1 MPRRPRVDVDDPELV
16 AVFERIA
23 ESSPD
28 AASLQEQ
35 FALVAR
41 ARERWP
47 DAGPTIDKFLL
58 FELGDLRRNMKEV
71 LANQNELRKLHDQL
85 TSPPWYIGVFLRA
98 VEGTARRVVVAY
110 QNTQRVVTLAKDV
123 DLESLRVGDDVVL
136 SHDLNLLLETL
147 TPSVKRL
154 CEVGEFQYQ
163 LGAERLVMK
172 VRDAEMLVHAAAT
185 LDVSALSHGD
195 RVLWDPALAM
205 AFEQLPRPAESGLFL
220 TEAPTECFAD
230 VGGLDQQIQQLQRAV
245 GLHVLQPELV
255 ARYGLKRTAGVLL
268 VGPPGTGKT
277 MLAKA
282 LARWLGEHSQS
293 GRSRFLYIKPGALNS
308 MWWGQSEANVREVFR
323 VAKETAAAAPGM
335 PVVLFFDEVDSIGT
349 TRSTEAVQHVASRVL
364 ESFMTELDG
373 LVARG
378 NVLVVAATN
387 RREALDPGVVRAGR
401 LGDLVVEVPRP
412 NSSAARAILERHFP
426 SFAPYASD
434 VGAGSAD
441 ARREVIDAAISRL
454 YAPNG
459 AGDIASLMFRDGTRR
474 QVQARDLISGAM
486 LANIARAATER
497 ACVRED
503 ETGEVG
509 IGRTDV
515 LDAIADELSNAVSTL
530 TPGNCHAHIGGL
542 PQDLMVVR
550 VEPSMSRPQRPHRFM
565 TLVPRESERISR

>member
-23 ESSPD
+23 ESGPD
-28 AASLQEQ
+28 AASLPDQL
-35 FALVAR
+35 ALVAR

-47 DAGPTIDKFLL
+47 DAGPVIDKFLL
-58 FELGDLRRNMKEV
+58 FELGDLRRVLKEV
-71 LANQNELRKLHDQL
+71 QANQSELRKLHDQL
-85 TSPPWYIGVFLRA
+85 TSPPWYTGVFLRA
-98 VEGTARRVVVAY
+98 VEGPARRVVVAY
-110 QNTQRVVTLAKDV
+110 QNTPRVVTLGEEV
-123 DLESLRVGDDVVL
+123 DLESLRVGDDVAL
-136 SHDLNLLLETL
+136 SHDLNLVLEKL
-147 TPSVKRL
+147 TPSVKRV
-154 CEVGEFQYQ
+154 CDVGEFQHH
-163 LGAERLVMK
+163 LGGERLVLK
-172 VRDAEMLVHAAAT
+172 VRDADMVVHAAAT
-185 LDVSALSHGD
+185 LDAAALTHGD

-205 AFEQLPRPAESGLFL
+205 AFERLPRPAESGMFL
-220 TEAPTECFAD
+220 TETPTERFAD
-230 VGGLDQQIQQLQRAV
+230 IGGLDRQIQQLQRAV

-255 ARYGLKRTAGVLL
+255 ARYGLKRAAAVLL

-282 LARWLGEHSQS
+282 LARWLGEHSES
-293 GRSRFLYIKPGALNS
+293 GRARFLYIKPGALNS
-308 MWWGQSEANVREVFR
+308 MWWGQSEANFRELFR
-323 VAKETAAAAPGM
+323 VAKEAAAAAPGM

-373 LVARG
+373 LEARG
-378 NVLVVAATN
+378 NILVVAATN
-387 RREALDPGVVRAGR
+387 RREALDPALLRPGR
-401 LGDLVVEVPRP
+401 LGDVVLEIPRP

-426 SFAPYASD
+426 SFAPYTSD

-459 AGDIASLMFRDGTRR
+459 AGEIASLMFRDGTRR
-474 QVQARDLISGAM
+474 AVQARDLISGAM
-486 LANIARAATER
+486 LSNIARSATER

-515 LDAIADELSNAVSTL
+515 LDAIAGELLNAVATL

-550 VEPSMSRPQRPHRFM
+550 VEPAMSRPQRPHRFM

>member
-35 FALVAR
+35 VALVAR

-205 AFEQLPRPAESGLFL
+205 AFERLPRPAESGLFL
-220 TEAPTECFAD
+220 TETPTECFAD
-230 VGGLDQQIQQLQRAV
+230 VGGLDQQIQQLQRCGRPPRAATRTC
-245 GLHVLQPELV
+245 GPLWPQARGCAV
-255 ARYGLKRTAGVLL
+255 ARRT
-268 VGPPGTGKT
+268 TGHRKDD
-277 MLAKA
+277 
-282 LARWLGEHSQS
+282 AR
-293 GRSRFLYIKPGALNS
+293 K
-308 MWWGQSEANVREVFR
+308 
-323 VAKETAAAAPGM
+323 
-335 PVVLFFDEVDSIGT
+335 SIG
-349 TRSTEAVQHVASRVL
+349 A
-364 ESFMTELDG
+364 
-373 LVARG
+373 VARG
-378 NVLVVAATN
+378 
-387 RREALDPGVVRAGR
+387 ALA
-401 LGDLVVEVPRP
+401 
-412 NSSAARAILERHFP
+412 
-426 SFAPYASD
+426 
-434 VGAGSAD
+434 
-441 ARREVIDAAISRL
+441 
-454 YAPNG
+454 
-459 AGDIASLMFRDGTRR
+459 
-474 QVQARDLISGAM
+474 
-486 LANIARAATER
+486 ER
-497 ACVRED
+497 AFALPLYKAWRAQQHV
-503 ETGEVG
+503 VG
-509 IGRTDV
+509 
-515 LDAIADELSNAVSTL
+515 
-530 TPGNCHAHIGGL
+530 
-542 PQDLMVVR
+542 
-550 VEPSMSRPQRPHRFM
+550 
-565 TLVPRESERISR
+565 SE